1 MNNTYG
7 AVVIYAGE
15 PKSASFE
22 CDICRCKFKVRI
34 NEENQDGFK
43 KRPILSV
50 SRRAIKSVDGLLY
63 QDAIFAIFEAKCP
76 CCGSEVET
84 SSTITED
91 TEDTDV

>member
-1 MNNTYG
+1 MDDTCG

-15 PKSASFE
+15 PKSAFFE
-22 CDICRCKFKVRI
+22 CDICQCKFKVRI

-43 KRPILSV
+43 KKPILSMFRSPMRTPDSMV
-50 SRRAIKSVDGLLY
+50 EFS
-63 QDAIFAIFEAKCP
+63 AKCP

>member
-15 PKSASFE
+15 PKSAFFE
-22 CDICRCKFKVRI
+22 CDICQCKFKVRI
-34 NEENQDGFK
+34 NEENQAEYEGM
-43 KRPILSV
+43 PVLSV
-50 SRRAIKSVDGLLY
+50 RRATKSVDGILY
-63 QDAIFAIFEAKCP
+63 RNAIFEAKCP

>member
-15 PKSASFE
+15 PKSAFFE
-22 CDICRCKFKVRI
+22 CDICQCKFKVRI

-43 KRPILSV
+43 KRPILNMFRNHMRTSNGIDCSMV
-50 SRRAIKSVDGLLY
+50 AFSAN
-63 QDAIFAIFEAKCP
+63 CP